1 MKVKVLSRSAE
12 ESTRQRSNDIHKIQR
27 NLDPS
32 LHPFEKAREYTRAL
46 NATKVERMF
55 AKPFVGALSGH
66 VDGVYCMA
74 KHPKKLDW
82 LVSGGG
88 DGDLKLWSLSEQKSI
103 WSTVGH
109 KAMVTGVSSFL
120 EGERFLS
127 CSNDRTVKIWDPTLA
142 DLESDSLFGSSS
154 SGLIG
159 SSSGSSGSNNLI
171 TPVATYSGKNAF
183 SGISHH
189 RSDNMFATSGSVIDI
204 WDHDR
209 AEPVQTLNWGVDTI
223 NTVKFN
229 QTETNI
235 IASTGSDRTI
245 ILYDLRTSQPVTK
258 LIMAMR
264 TNAIAWNPMEAYNFM
279 AANEDHNVYALDM
292 RKMDKA
298 QNVLKDHVSA
308 VMSVDY
314 SPTGEEVVTGG
325 YDRTIRLY
333 NARQGHSRDI
343 YHTNRMQRVFAVQ
356 YTMDNKFVVSGSDD
370 GNVRLWKARASEKM
384 GSRDYRERAHME
396 YAEKLKQKFANVP
409 EIRRI
414 SRHRNVPKSIKTAT
428 HRKST
433 MINSRKVKE
442 DNVRK
447 HTKKEN
453 LKERIPERKKAIV
466 SVKK

>member
-1 MKVKVLSRSAE
+1 MKVKVLSRSVE
-12 ESTRQRSNDIHKIQR
+12 ESTRQRSNDIHKLQR

-46 NATKVERMF
+46 NAVKVERMF

-66 VDGVYCMA
+66 VDGVYAMA

-88 DGDLKLWSLSEQKSI
+88 DGDLRLWSLSEQKTL

-109 KAMVTGVSSFL
+109 KAMITGVSSFL
-120 EGERFLS
+120 EGDRFLS
-127 CSNDRTVKIWDPTLA
+127 CSNDRTVKIWDPSTDIDGA
-142 DLESDSLFGSSS
+142 SST
-154 SGLIG
+154 I
-159 SSSGSSGSNNLI
+159 
-171 TPVATYSGKNAF
+171 PVATFTGKNAF

-189 RSDNMFATSGSVIDI
+189 RSDNIFATSGSAIDI

-258 LIMAMR
+258 LILAMR
-264 TNAIAWNPMEAYNFM
+264 TNAIAWNPMEAFNFV
-279 AANEDHNVYALDM
+279 AANEDHNVYAFDM

-298 QNVLKDHVSA
+298 QNILKDHVSA

-314 SPTGEEVVTGG
+314 SPTGEEIVTGS
-325 YDRTIRLY
+325 YDRTIRLF
-333 NARQGHSRDI
+333 NARLGHSRDI
-343 YHTNRMQRVFAVQ
+343 YHTNRMQRVFSVL
-356 YTMDNKFVVSGSDD
+356 YTMDNKYVISGSDD

-384 GSRDYRERAHME
+384 GVRDYRERAHLE
-396 YAEKLKQKFANVP
+396 YSEKLKEKFASVP

-414 SRHRNVPKSIKTAT
+414 NRHRNVPKAIKTAT
-428 HRKST
+428 KKKSI
-433 MINSRKVKE
+433 MINARKVKE
-442 DNVRK
+442 ENVRK
-447 HTKKEN
+447 HTKSEN
-453 LKERIPERKKAIV
+453 LKERIPERKKPIV
-466 SVKK
+466 GVKK

>member
-1 MKVKVLSRSAE
+1 MKVKVLSRSVE
-12 ESTRQRSNDIHKIQR
+12 ESTRQRSNDIHKVQR

-46 NATKVERMF
+46 NAVKVERMF

-66 VDGVYCMA
+66 VDGVYAMA

-88 DGDLKLWSLSEQKSI
+88 DGDLRLWSLSEQKTI

-109 KAMVTGVSSFL
+109 KAMITGVSSFL

-127 CSNDRTVKIWDPTLA
+127 CSNDRTVKIWDPTMTA
-142 DLESDSLFGSSS
+142 YDMDGGGAST
-154 SGLIG
+154 IA
-159 SSSGSSGSNNLI
+159 
-171 TPVATYSGKNAF
+171 PVATYTGKNAF

-189 RSDNMFATSGSVIDI
+189 RSDNVFATSGSEINI

-258 LIMAMR
+258 LILAMR
-264 TNAIAWNPMEAYNFM
+264 TNAIAWNPMEAFNFM
-279 AANEDHNVYALDM
+279 AANEDHNIYAFDM
-292 RKMDKA
+292 RNMDKA
-298 QNVLKDHVSA
+298 QNILKDHVSA

-314 SPTGEEVVTGG
+314 SPTGEEIVTGG
-325 YDRTIRLY
+325 YDRTIRLF

-343 YHTNRMQRVFAVQ
+343 YHTNRMQRVFSVL
-356 YTMDNKFVVSGSDD
+356 YTMDNKYVLSGSDD

-384 GSRDYRERAHME
+384 GVRDYRERAHLE
-396 YAEKLKQKFANVP
+396 YAEKLKEKFANVP

-414 SRHRNVPKSIKTAT
+414 NRHRNVPKAIKTAT
-428 HRKST
+428 KKKSI
-433 MINSRKVKE
+433 MINARKVKE
-442 DNVRK
+442 ENVRK
-447 HTKKEN
+447 HTKPEN
-453 LKERIPERKKAIV
+453 LKERIPERKKPV
-466 SVKK
+466 VGVKK

>member
-12 ESTRQRSNDIHKIQR
+12 EHTRQRSNDIHKLQR
-27 NLDPS
+27 NLDPT

-46 NATKVERMF
+46 NAVKVERMF

-66 VDGVYCMA
+66 VDGVYCMT
-74 KHPKKLDW
+74 KHPRQLDW

-88 DGDLKLWSLSEQKSI
+88 DGDLRLWSLSEQKTL
-103 WSTVGH
+103 WATVGH

-120 EGERFLS
+120 EGSRFLS
-127 CSNDRTVKIWDPTLA
+127 CSNDRTVKIWDPTA
-142 DLESDSLFGSSS
+142 DSDDYTTTSSS
-154 SGLIG
+154 SSTLTATSTSIK
-159 SSSGSSGSNNLI
+159 
-171 TPVATYSGKNAF
+171 TPVATYTGKGAF

-189 RSDNMFATSGSVIDI
+189 RSDNVFATSGSEIDI
-204 WDHDR
+204 WNHDR

-258 LIMAMR
+258 LILAMR
-264 TNAIAWNPMEAYNFM
+264 TNAIAWNPMEAFNFV
-279 AANEDHNVYALDM
+279 AANEDHNVYGFDM

-298 QNVLKDHVSA
+298 QNILKDHVSA

-314 SPTGEEVVTGG
+314 SPTGEEIVTGG
-325 YDRTIRLY
+325 YDRTVRLF

-343 YHTNRMQRVFAVQ
+343 YHTNRMQRVFSVL
-356 YTMDNKFVVSGSDD
+356 YTMDNKYVLSGSDD

-384 GSRDYRERAHME
+384 GVRDYRERAHLE
-396 YAEKLKQKFANVP
+396 YSEKLKDKFAAVP

-414 SRHRNVPKSIKTAT
+414 SHHRNVPKAIKTAT
-428 HRKST
+428 KKKSI
-433 MINSRKVKE
+433 MINARKVKE
-442 DNVRK
+442 ENVRK
-447 HTKKEN
+447 HTKSEN
-453 LKERIPERKKAIV
+453 LAERIPERKKPVVGI
-466 SVKK
+466 KK

>member
-27 NLDPS
+27 NLDPT

-46 NATKVERMF
+46 NAVKVERMF
-55 AKPFVGALSGH
+55 AKPFVGALPGH
-66 VDGVYCMA
+66 VDGVYAMA
-74 KHPKKLDW
+74 KHPKQLDW

-88 DGDLKLWSLSEQKSI
+88 DGDLRMWSLSEQKTL

-109 KAMVTGVSSFL
+109 KAMITGVSSFL
-120 EGERFLS
+120 EGNHFLS
-127 CSNDRTVKIWDPTLA
+127 CSNDRTVKIWDPTVDQEA
-142 DLESDSLFGSSS
+142 
-154 SGLIG
+154 SGANIV
-159 SSSGSSGSNNLI
+159 
-171 TPVATYSGKNAF
+171 PVATYSGKNAF

-189 RSDNMFATSGSVIDI
+189 RSDNIFATSGAEIDI

-235 IASTGSDRTI
+235 LASTGSDRTI

-258 LIMAMR
+258 LILAMR
-264 TNAIAWNPMEAYNFM
+264 TNAIAWNPMEAFNFV
-279 AANEDHNVYALDM
+279 AANEDHNVYGFDM

-298 QNVLKDHVSA
+298 QNILKDHVSA

-314 SPTGEEVVTGG
+314 SPTGEEIVTGG
-325 YDRTIRLY
+325 YDRTVRLF

-343 YHTNRMQRVFAVQ
+343 YHTNRMQRVFSVL
-356 YTMDNKFVVSGSDD
+356 YTMDNKYVLSGSDD

-384 GSRDYRERAHME
+384 GPRDYRERAHLE
-396 YAEKLKQKFANVP
+396 YSEKLKEKFSHVP

-414 SRHRNVPKSIKTAT
+414 NRHRNVPKAIKTAT
-428 HRKST
+428 KKKSI
-433 MINSRKVKE
+433 MINARKVKE
-442 DNVRK
+442 ENVRK
-447 HTKKEN
+447 HTKQEN

-466 SVKK
+466 GVKK

>member
-12 ESTRQRSNDIHKIQR
+12 DQTRSRSNDIHKLQR
-27 NLDPS
+27 NLDPT

-66 VDGVYCMA
+66 VDGVYSMA
-74 KHPKKLDW
+74 KHPAKLDW

-88 DGDLKLWSLSEQKSI
+88 DGDLRLWSLSDQKSV
-103 WSTVGH
+103 WNTQAH
-109 KAMVTGVSSFL
+109 KAMITGVSSFL
-120 EGERFLS
+120 EGNRFLS
-127 CSNDRTVKIWDPTLA
+127 CSNDRTVKIWDPTVA
-142 DLESDSLFGSSS
+142 LEDSHSKSVHL
-154 SGLIG
+154 
-159 SSSGSSGSNNLI
+159 
-171 TPVATYSGKNAF
+171 PVATYTGKNAF

-189 RSDNMFATSGSVIDI
+189 RSDNMFATSGSEIDI

-235 IASTGSDRTI
+235 LASTGSDRTI
-245 ILYDLRTSQPVTK
+245 ILYDLRTSQPITK
-258 LIMAMR
+258 LILAMR
-264 TNAIAWNPMEAYNFM
+264 TNAIAWNPMEAFNFV
-279 AANEDHNVYALDM
+279 AANEDHNVYGFDM

-298 QNVLKDHVSA
+298 QNILKDHVSA

-314 SPTGEEVVTGG
+314 SPTGEEIVTGS
-325 YDRTIRLY
+325 YDRTVRLF

-343 YHTNRMQRVFAVQ
+343 YHTNRMQRVFSVI

-384 GSRDYRERAHME
+384 GVRDYRERAHLE
-396 YAEKLKQKFANVP
+396 YAEKLKEKFANVP

-414 SRHRNVPKSIKTAT
+414 NRHRNVPKSVKTAT
-428 HRKST
+428 QRKSI
-433 MINSRKVKE
+433 MINSRKTKE
-442 DNVRK
+442 ENVRK
-447 HTKKEN
+447 HTKQEN
-453 LKERIPERKKAIV
+453 LKDRIPERQKAIV
-466 SVKK
+466 GVKK

>member
-1 MKVKVLSRSAE
+1 MKVKVLSRSVE

-55 AKPFVGALSGH
+55 AKPFLGALSGH

-88 DGDLKLWSLSEQKSI
+88 DGDLRLWSLSEQKAL

-109 KAMVTGVSSFL
+109 KAMITGVSSFL
-120 EGERFLS
+120 EGHRFLS
-127 CSNDRTVKIWDPTLA
+127 CSQDRTVKIWDPTETVGEDQEINRRTGSTAALA
-142 DLESDSLFGSSS
+142 
-154 SGLIG
+154 
-159 SSSGSSGSNNLI
+159 
-171 TPVATYSGKNAF
+171 PVAIYSGKNAF

-189 RSDNMFATSGSVIDI
+189 RSDRCFATSGIAIDI

-209 AEPVQTLNWGVDTI
+209 TEPIQTLNWGVDTI
-223 NTVKFN
+223 NTVRFN

-235 IASTGSDRTI
+235 LASTGSDRTV
-245 ILYDLRTSQPVTK
+245 ILYDLRTSRPITK

-264 TNAIAWNPMEAYNFM
+264 TNAIAWNPMEAFNFM
-279 AANEDHNVYALDM
+279 AANEDHNVYAFDM

-314 SPTGEEVVTGG
+314 SPTGEEIVTGG
-325 YDRTIRLY
+325 YDRTVRIF

-343 YHTNRMQRVFAVQ
+343 YHTNRMQRVFSVI
-356 YTMDNKFVVSGSDD
+356 YTMDNKYVLSGSDD

-384 GSRDYRERAHME
+384 GVVGYRERAHLE
-396 YAEKLKQKFANVP
+396 YAEKLKEKFAHVP
-409 EIRRI
+409 EIKRI
-414 SRHRNVPKSIKTAT
+414 NRHRNVPKVIKNAQKK
-428 HRKST
+428 KSL
-433 MINSRKVKE
+433 MLNSRKVKE
-442 DNVRK
+442 ENVRK
-447 HTKKEN
+447 HTKPEN
-453 LKERIPERKKAIV
+453 RKERIPERTKAIV
-466 SVKK
+466 AVKK

>member
-12 ESTRQRSNDIHKIQR
+12 EATRQRSNDIHKVQR

-88 DGDLKLWSLSEQKSI
+88 DGDLRLWSLSEQKSI

-127 CSNDRTVKIWDPTLA
+127 CSNDRTVKIWDPSTY
-142 DLESDSLFGSSS
+142 ESESEST
-154 SGLIG
+154 IAP
-159 SSSGSSGSNNLI
+159 I
-171 TPVATYSGKNAF
+171 ATYTGKNAF

-189 RSDNMFATSGSVIDI
+189 RSDNIFATSGSTIDI

-258 LIMAMR
+258 LILAMR
-264 TNAIAWNPMEAYNFM
+264 TNAIAWNPMEAFNFV
-279 AANEDHNVYALDM
+279 AANEDHNVYSFDM
-292 RKMDKA
+292 RKMDKS
-298 QNVLKDHVSA
+298 QNILKDHVSA

-314 SPTGEEVVTGG
+314 SPTGEEIVTGG
-325 YDRTIRLY
+325 YDRTVRLF
-333 NARQGHSRDI
+333 NARQGRSRDI
-343 YHTNRMQRVFAVQ
+343 YHTNRMQRVFSVL
-356 YTMDNKFVVSGSDD
+356 YTMDNKYVLSGSDD

-384 GSRDYRERAHME
+384 GPRDYRERAHLE
-396 YAEKLKQKFANVP
+396 YSEKLKEKFASVP

-414 SRHRNVPKSIKTAT
+414 NRHRNVPKSIKTAT
-428 HRKST
+428 QRKSI

-442 DNVRK
+442 ENVRK
-447 HTKKEN
+447 HTKPEN
-453 LKERIPERKKAIV
+453 RKERIPERMKAV
-466 SVKK
+466 VGVKK

>member
-1 MKVKVLSRSAE
+1 KVKVLSRSVE

-46 NATKVERMF
+46 NAVKVERMF

-88 DGDLKLWSLSEQKSI
+88 DGDLRLWSLSEQKTL

-109 KAMVTGVSSFL
+109 KAMITGVSSFL
-120 EGERFLS
+120 EGNRFLS
-127 CSNDRTVKIWDPTLA
+127 CSNDRTVKIWDPTA
-142 DLESDSLFGSSS
+142 SSS
-154 SGLIG
+154 FNDEDNNTGTIG
-159 SSSGSSGSNNLI
+159 YTGAGI
-171 TPVATYSGKNAF
+171 TPVATYTGKNAF

-189 RSDNMFATSGSVIDI
+189 RSDNIFATSGSEIDI

-209 AEPVQTLNWGVDTI
+209 AEPIQTLNWGVDTI

-229 QTETNI
+229 QTETSI

-245 ILYDLRTSQPVTK
+245 ILYDLRTSQPVSK
-258 LIMAMR
+258 LILAMR
-264 TNAIAWNPMEAYNFM
+264 TNAIAWNPMEAFNFM
-279 AANEDHNVYALDM
+279 AANEDHNVYAFDM

-298 QNVLKDHVSA
+298 QNILKDHVSA

-314 SPTGEEVVTGG
+314 SPTGEEIVTGG
-325 YDRTIRLY
+325 YDRSVRLF

-343 YHTNRMQRVFAVQ
+343 YHTNRMQRVFTVL
-356 YTMDNKFVVSGSDD
+356 YTMDNKYVLSGSDD

-384 GSRDYRERAHME
+384 GPRDYRERAHLE
-396 YAEKLKQKFANVP
+396 YSEKLKEKFANVP

-414 SRHRNVPKSIKTAT
+414 NRHRNVPKAIKTAT
-428 HRKST
+428 KKKSI
-433 MINSRKVKE
+433 MINARKVKE
-442 DNVRK
+442 ENVRK
-447 HTKKEN
+447 HTKAEN
-453 LKERIPERKKAIV
+453 LKERIPERKKPIV
-466 SVKK
+466 AVKK

>member
-1 MKVKVLSRSAE
+1 MKVKVLSRSVEDA
-12 ESTRQRSNDIHKIQR
+12 TRQRSNDIHKIQR
-27 NLDPS
+27 NLDPT

-88 DGDLKLWSLSEQKSI
+88 DGDLRLWSLSEQKSI
-103 WSTVGH
+103 WNTVGH

-120 EGERFLS
+120 EGNRFLS
-127 CSNDRTVKIWDPTLA
+127 CSNDRTVKIWDPT
-142 DLESDSLFGSSS
+142 DSSTSLP
-154 SGLIG
+154 
-159 SSSGSSGSNNLI
+159 
-171 TPVATYSGKNAF
+171 TATYTGKNAF

-189 RSDNMFATSGSVIDI
+189 RSDNMFATSGSAIDI

-229 QTETNI
+229 QTETSI

-245 ILYDLRTSQPVTK
+245 ILYDLRTSQPITK
-258 LIMAMR
+258 LILAMR
-264 TNAIAWNPMEAYNFM
+264 TNAIAWNPMEAFNFM
-279 AANEDHNVYALDM
+279 AANEDHNIYAFDM

-314 SPTGEEVVTGG
+314 SPTGEEIVTGG

-343 YHTNRMQRVFAVQ
+343 YHTNRMQRVFSVI
-356 YTMDNKFVVSGSDD
+356 YTMDNKYVLSGSDD

-384 GSRDYRERAHME
+384 GVRDYRERAHLE
-396 YAEKLKQKFANVP
+396 YAEKLKEKFAHVP

-414 SRHRNVPKSIKTAT
+414 NRHRNVPKAIKTAT
-428 HRKST
+428 QRKSI

-442 DNVRK
+442 ENVRK
-447 HTKKEN
+447 HTKKEA
-453 LKERIPERKKAIV
+453 LPDRIPERKKAIV
-466 SVKK
+466 GIKK